1 MSEELKPWRC
11 KNGHVMGMVRR
22 NGSGVRVLLLYR
34 EALTP
39 GLPSPLDTL
48 APRAGAAGAGP
59 LPEGRGEQEVDVMA
73 VVEGYVA
80 DVRCS
85 ICGDVRTWVPGE
97 EALRALIKRAQRL
110 QAA

>member
-1 MSEELKPWRC
+1 MSEMKAWRC
-11 KNGHVMGMVRR
+11 KHGHVMGQVRR

-34 EALTP
+34 EALTA
-39 GLPSPLDTL
+39 PSP
-48 APRAGAAGAGP
+48 A
-59 LPEGRGEQEVDVMA
+59 LPHFEDKMEEGDKTVEVDVMA

-97 EALRALIKRAQRL
+97 EALRALIERARRL

>member
-1 MSEELKPWRC
+1 MNEELKPWRC
-11 KNGHVMGMVRR
+11 KNGHAMGMVRR

-34 EALTP
+34 EALTTTP
-39 GLPSPLDTL
+39 ALPSPL
-48 APRAGAAGAGP
+48 AP
-59 LPEGRGEQEVDVMA
+59 LLEGRGEQEVDVMA

>member
-1 MSEELKPWRC
+1 MSEELKAWRC

-34 EALTP
+34 DALTLTP
-39 GLPSPLDTL
+39 GPSPIS
-48 APRAGAAGAGP
+48 
-59 LPEGRGEQEVDVMA
+59 ENGRGEKEQVDVMA